1 MPRPAPVVLEGR
13 HVRLEP
19 LSMRHRRDLAAL
31 ALDRELWRFT
41 LTRIHTLQELDSY
54 IEAALSLWRAGT
66 AIPFATVDRASGR
79 AIGSTRF
86 ANIDRANRRVEIGWT
101 WLGRDFQRRAFNT
114 EAKLLML
121 AHAFER
127 MDCARVEFKVDALN
141 APSRLAVL
149 RLGAKEEGILR
160 RHMIHPSGRW
170 IDWVYYSVLREE
182 WPAVREGLERKLA
195 AHERGAGPA

>member
-1 MPRPAPVVLEGR
+1 MLEGR

-19 LSMRHRRDLAAL
+19 LSMRHRHDLAAL

-41 LTRIHTLQELDSY
+41 LTRIHTLHDLDSY
-54 IEAALSLWRAGT
+54 IESALSLWRAGT

-79 AIGSTRF
+79 VIGSTRF
-86 ANIDRANRRVEIGWT
+86 ANIDRAHRRVEIGWT

-127 MDCARVEFKVDALN
+127 MDCARVEFRVDALN
-141 APSRLAVL
+141 APSRAAVL

-160 RHMIHPSGRW
+160 HHMIHPSGRW

-195 AHERGAGPA
+195 AHERGDAGPA